1 MVGVHMCYCVAPVL
15 CGSQWRDCLSR
26 WYPEMSLYCFLGVL
40 LCKEFCVGLDGEL
53 VLQEGS
59 GVGYQGYDPWSR
71 LS

>member
-1 MVGVHMCYCVAPVL
+1 
-15 CGSQWRDCLSR
+15 
-26 WYPEMSLYCFLGVL
+26 MSLYCFLGVL

-71 LS
+71 LSWKGETAETHVVVSTSLYP

>member
-1 MVGVHMCYCVAPVL
+1 
-15 CGSQWRDCLSR
+15 
-26 WYPEMSLYCFLGVL
+26 MSLYCFLGVL